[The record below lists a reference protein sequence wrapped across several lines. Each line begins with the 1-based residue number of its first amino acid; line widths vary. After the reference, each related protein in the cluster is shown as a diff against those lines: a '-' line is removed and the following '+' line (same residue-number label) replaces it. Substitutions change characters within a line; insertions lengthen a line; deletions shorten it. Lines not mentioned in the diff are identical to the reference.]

1 MSNFRYP
8 LLMCVALASGGIAQT
23 PPQSAKRQVTMA
35 DGERQTFFGTSYV
48 AHGPTKAIAVLSSE
62 FATVAVVEGA
72 LSVDQVSAVAG
83 EALVTPI
90 EGRKT
95 ERFAFDASRLS
106 ATLRPEW
113 VATAGPAL
121 DALAK
126 SQRGKRFW
134 GMLEPT
140 GVNANAPISRQAEAI
155 QASYLN
161 NDAIMDV
168 RRRAGGDLAKLQ
180 RMTTERFIAAVI
192 SGDSKTAA
200 ALLDPK
206 PFTDVSSDSDAWQA
220 ARLAFAQ
227 RNTTN
232 PELAASLAGPLTTE
246 TSDGRFLVNNKFRIS
261 TVQRNRAVF
270 ISALEALQ

>member
-23 PPQSAKRQVTMA
+23 PQQSAKRQVTMA
-35 DGERQTFFGTSYV
+35 DGERQTFFGISYV

-72 LSVDQVSAVAG
+72 LSVDNVSANAG
-83 EALVTPI
+83 QALVTPI

-95 ERFAFDASRLS
+95 ERLAFDAARLS

-121 DALAK
+121 EALAK

-140 GVNANAPISRQAEAI
+140 GVNATSPTPAAIENVRQ
-155 QASYLN
+155 SYL
-161 NDAIMDV
+161 
-168 RRRAGGDLAKLQ
+168 
-180 RMTTERFIAAVI
+180 
-192 SGDSKTAA
+192 S
-200 ALLDPK
+200 
-206 PFTDVSSDSDAWQA
+206 
-220 ARLAFAQ
+220 
-227 RNTTN
+227 
-232 PELAASLAGPLTTE
+232 
-246 TSDGRFLVNNKFRIS
+246 
-261 TVQRNRAVF
+261 
-270 ISALEALQ
+270 